1 MKVALND
8 KDTKEVDTGS
18 MCVECVLYAYN
29 VCPCHFDRSTLMIED
44 SSLSEI
50 FLL

>member
-1 MKVALND
+1 MKVALNN
-8 KDTKEVDTGS
+8 KDIKEVWNGS
-18 MCVECVLYAYN
+18 TCKECVLYIYN
-29 VCPCHFDRSTLMIED
+29 FCPCHFDRSTIIIED